1 MFIVMGLYGSPV
13 IFELKACDRR
23 VMSLESC
30 LDHPV
35 ERDVN
40 LLLFVSSLV

>member
-1 MFIVMGLYGSPV
+1 MGVYDSPV
-13 IFELKACDRR
+13 VSELKVCDRR

-35 ERDVN
+35 EMDVD

>member
-1 MFIVMGLYGSPV
+1 MGVYDSPV
-13 IFELKACDRR
+13 IFELKVCDRR

-40 LLLFVSSLV
+40 LLPSVSSLV

>member
-1 MFIVMGLYGSPV
+1 MGLYDSPA
-13 IFELKACDRR
+13 IFELKVCDRR

-35 ERDVN
+35 ETDVN
-40 LLLFVSSLV
+40 LLLFVLSLT